1 MKSVFFCLC
10 IQSCFSES
18 FQDLFNVAL
27 VLHNIVGVDQDVV
40 QVDYYTHIQEVNTS
54 FMKFWKA
61 AGVLISP
68 NGITDHLK
76 ASQQVWKAVFHSSS
90 SAMQTKWYAYQ
101 RLILVQIRAFRR
113 ESKRSE
119 MRGSGYWSFFVIL
132 LSLQKFTQS
141 RRDPSFFF
149 MNRTGTPCGDN
160 IEWMNPLVRFSS
172 MNSFSASCSNL
183 NKEQMV
189 PTEGQESFSRSI
201 RRS

>member
-76 ASQQVWKAVFHSSS
+76 AS
-90 SAMQTKWYAYQ
+90 
-101 RLILVQIRAFRR
+101 
-113 ESKRSE
+113 
-119 MRGSGYWSFFVIL
+119 
-132 LSLQKFTQS
+132 
-141 RRDPSFFF
+141 
-149 MNRTGTPCGDN
+149 
-160 IEWMNPLVRFSS
+160 
-172 MNSFSASCSNL
+172 
-183 NKEQMV
+183 
-189 PTEGQESFSRSI
+189 
-201 RRS
+201 